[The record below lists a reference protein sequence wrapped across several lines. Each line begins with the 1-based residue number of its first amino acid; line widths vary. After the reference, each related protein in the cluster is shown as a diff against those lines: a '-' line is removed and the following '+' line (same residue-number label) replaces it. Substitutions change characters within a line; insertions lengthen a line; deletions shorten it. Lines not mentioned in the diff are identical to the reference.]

1 MNYDPNPLKGISIQE
16 AIYLSNSSDDNV
28 RRNANYI
35 LASYQQSMEDRRKS
49 KEITQSTTLE
59 SISQSIKERK

>member
-28 RRNANYI
+28 RRNANYV

-49 KEITQSTTLE
+49 RESNKPTALE
-59 SISQSIKERK
+59 AISQSINKIK